1 MRTSRRKKMCLQGY
15 IHCIPY
21 GNVSFVIK
29 LSPLQPGYVMMV
41 CASPPTSSHIAVI
54 RTERRE
60 IIVGAGAGRV
70 RARDGI
76 NSRNQRSVCR
86 YQLER

>member
-1 MRTSRRKKMCLQGY
+1 MCLQGY

-29 LSPLQPGYVMMV
+29 LSPLQPGYVMIV
-41 CASPPTSSHIAVI
+41 CAFPPTSSHIAVS

-60 IIVGAGAGRV
+60 IIVSVGVGAGVGRV

-76 NSRNQRSVCR
+76 NYRNQRSVCR